1 MGGTEMKKKD
11 LDKPTFIYRNG
22 MTADK
27 DYVRWLHEVKLRY
40 RQSQVKAAV
49 RVNTAMLEFY
59 WGMGRDIVAMQ
70 AEVKWGS
77 GFFNQLGLD
86 MKAEFPNETGFSVT
100 NLKYMKRWYNFYY
113 QHVAIRQQTI
123 DELPEVK
130 SQRVVDFL
138 QSIQKTLPLEGQ
150 AEIRQR
156 PVDELEMPMYFGKIP
171 WGQHIEIFTR
181 SKSLEEALFYVGQ
194 TIENNWSRSEVE
206 VQIADGLF
214 HNQGSAVTNFAD
226 RLPAPQGDLA
236 QELLK
241 GEYNLEFLHLK
252 KKHNEKELEEKIA
265 SNITRFL
272 LELGKGFAYVGRQME
287 LQMPGGQTFFPD
299 LVFYHIPQKRY
310 VVVELKAVKFMPEH
324 AGKLNFYV
332 TAADRLL
339 KGEGDN
345 PSIGLLVCRS
355 MDKTLVEWSLAD
367 IQKPLGV
374 ASYQIQ
380 EVVDRTLAELELNN
394 EEDEV

>member
-77 GFFNQLGLD
+77 GFFNQLSLD

-113 QHVAIRQQTI
+113 QHVAIRQQTV
-123 DELPEVK
+123 DELPEEK

-138 QSIQKTLPLEGQ
+138 QSI
-150 AEIRQR
+150 
-156 PVDELEMPMYFGKIP
+156 
-171 WGQHIEIFTR
+171 
-181 SKSLEEALFYVGQ
+181 
-194 TIENNWSRSEVE
+194 
-206 VQIADGLF
+206 
-214 HNQGSAVTNFAD
+214 
-226 RLPAPQGDLA
+226 
-236 QELLK
+236 
-241 GEYNLEFLHLK
+241 
-252 KKHNEKELEEKIA
+252 
-265 SNITRFL
+265 
-272 LELGKGFAYVGRQME
+272 
-287 LQMPGGQTFFPD
+287 
-299 LVFYHIPQKRY
+299 
-310 VVVELKAVKFMPEH
+310 
-324 AGKLNFYV
+324 FYV

-380 EVVDRTLAELELNN
+380 EVVDRTVAELELNN

>member
-1 MGGTEMKKKD
+1 
-11 LDKPTFIYRNG
+11 
-22 MTADK
+22 
-27 DYVRWLHEVKLRY
+27 
-40 RQSQVKAAV
+40 
-49 RVNTAMLEFY
+49 
-59 WGMGRDIVAMQ
+59 
-70 AEVKWGS
+70 
-77 GFFNQLGLD
+77 
-86 MKAEFPNETGFSVT
+86 
-100 NLKYMKRWYNFYY
+100 MKRWYNFYY
-113 QHVAIRQQTI
+113 QHVAIRQQTV
-123 DELPEVK
+123 DELPEGK

-150 AEIRQR
+150 TEIRQR
-156 PVDELEMPMYFGKIP
+156 PVDELEMPMYFGRIP

-181 SKSLEEALFYVGQ
+181 SKSLEEALFYVDQ

-206 VQIADGLF
+206 AQIADGLF
-214 HNQGSAVTNFAD
+214 HKQGSAVTNFAD

-265 SNITRFL
+265 SNITQFL

-380 EVVDRTLAELELNN
+380 EVVDRTLAELELNK
-394 EEDEV
+394 EEDEA